1 MKKIDLVK
9 DFKGKGLNITVEI
22 DEDQEFNES
31 IHCTTY
37 IDGQKFEDCRI
48 RDLDDKIEVM
58 FDRLTYVDSVGQE
71 TVGIYVH
78 EAGAMEELA
87 EILKKMKSLKNYK
100 DQYVLDDD
108 EKGVLEKE
116 AVEFGYDPYEMRVK
130 LISTPVVAYIKK
142 YFKSHDHLDFNL
154 DRYDLTDKVGRSE
167 ELRNYTL
174 KNGKASGFYIVA
186 DVPAE
191 FFEKIVI
198 EELEKH
204 LEEIENDKIK
214 KESAKKY
221 REKQIKELAQKAK
234 ETGEK
239 QVLSYYYTD
248 CTDDNE
254 DCDLDRITILVDE
267 NGDLSKCVTHM
278 Y

>member
-1 MKKIDLVK
+1 M
-9 DFKGKGLNITVEI
+9 
-22 DEDQEFNES
+22 
-31 IHCTTY
+31 
-37 IDGQKFEDCRI
+37 
-48 RDLDDKIEVM
+48 
-58 FDRLTYVDSVGQE
+58 
-71 TVGIYVH
+71 
-78 EAGAMEELA
+78 
-87 EILKKMKSLKNYK
+87 
-100 DQYVLDDD
+100 
-108 EKGVLEKE
+108 
-116 AVEFGYDPYEMRVK
+116 
-130 LISTPVVAYIKK
+130 
-142 YFKSHDHLDFNL
+142 
-154 DRYDLTDKVGRSE
+154 
-167 ELRNYTL
+167 
-174 KNGKASGFYIVA
+174 A